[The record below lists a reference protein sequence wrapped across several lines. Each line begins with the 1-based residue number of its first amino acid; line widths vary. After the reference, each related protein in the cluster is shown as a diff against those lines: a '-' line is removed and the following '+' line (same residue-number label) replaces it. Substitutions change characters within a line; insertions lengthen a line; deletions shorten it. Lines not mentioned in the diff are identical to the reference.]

1 MQSISANNEILV
13 IGGNHQNTLGII
25 EALGNRGLYPYV
37 IINDSRKS
45 SYVLKS
51 KYVKRGW
58 IFQKNIDIIDCLIR
72 NFSCLPQK
80 TVVIACS
87 DNMASLLSDNY
98 YKLCDFLYLPT
109 IKGDG
114 ELTKWTNKDYMT
126 NVAKSLGL
134 NVPKSWLV
142 SANNIPDD
150 VIYPCVTKSL
160 SSVNNGKTEFTIC
173 RNKEEL
179 KAFLRSCVH
188 SSCIQI
194 QQYIDKD
201 FEFQFLG
208 CSLNCGNEIII
219 PGRTHIDETYH
230 FNNITFLKYKEC
242 KVIEDSTTLLKS
254 KEFIRETGYSGLFS
268 VEFMHGKD
276 GKDYFLEMN
285 FRNDGN
291 SIIVFAAGTNL
302 PYIWYLYCIGGDY
315 NAEIQRSKVAESY
328 LMPEDS
334 YFMLMLDG
342 EISFSKWMSNL
353 RKTTC
358 FLTYFKGDTSPF
370 WSLMWMQKKP
380 IFASLVTFILR
391 SLRILKQQ

>member
-1 MQSISANNEILV
+1 MQNISTRNEILV

-25 EALGNRGLYPYV
+25 EALGNRGLSPYV
-37 IINDSRKS
+37 IINDTRKS

-58 IFQKNIDIIDCLIR
+58 ILQKNIDVIDCLIR

-80 TVVIACS
+80 TIVIACS

-126 NVAKSLGL
+126 KVAKRIGL
-134 NVPKSWLV
+134 NVPKSWIV
-142 SANNIPDD
+142 SIDNIPDD

-160 SSVNNGKTEFTIC
+160 SSVNNGKTGFTIC

-179 KAFLRSCVH
+179 KVFLSNYVH

-201 FEFQFLG
+201 FEFQYLG
-208 CSLNCGNEIII
+208 CSLNSGNEIII
-219 PGRTHIDETYH
+219 PGRTQIDETYY
-230 FNNITFLKYKEC
+230 FNNITFLKYEEC

-276 GKDYFLEMN
+276 GMDYFLEMN

-315 NAEIQRSKVAESY
+315 KEEIRRSKVVESY

-342 EISFSKWMSNL
+342 KISFSKWLANF
-353 RKTTC
+353 RQTTC
-358 FLTYFKGDTSPF
+358 FLTYFKGDTRPF
-370 WSLMWMQKKP
+370 WSLIWLQKRTLLAMC
-380 IFASLVTFILR
+380 FYYILR
-391 SLRILKQQ
+391 KLGLKK